1 MGLDVSNRTLLMIHD
16 GELADVK
23 TLAESIG
30 VQVIE
35 GAATGAVPEWDVLVT
50 SARYAKSEHL
60 ASARPN
66 AVRIAVL
73 DRNSRTLRALLRRSG
88 VDLVVRRP
96 VHPAALRLLLVHAL
110 YRGPERRTR
119 RVAVGAP
126 VRFRLGL
133 LKRDG
138 TLADLSMRGCLLLS
152 RHSVRAGQGVV
163 VWVPDPATDGSSF
176 ALRGSVVRTM
186 TTDSGE
192 RGFGVNFGK
201 IAKALVPQLKAAVTA
216 HLDGPAAGSKELV
229 SPAIARAQAAPP
241 ETPTP
246 DAGTTQPVSYRAAGS
261 VRREVIRVPTDF
273 DGSLAPD
280 SACGAVDAAE
290 SQDADERRRA
300 ARYALAGRRF
310 VALGEQ
316 AARVLIGRD
325 LSVGGMRVDRAPNLE
340 PGQILQLAIHV
351 TAGET
356 PLVVRAEI
364 VRDDGERGF
373 ALRFCNLSTPAERY
387 LAKMVGSLPVLEAGD
402 ELGRGLVVS
411 EIIDPPA

>member
-1 MGLDVSNRTLLMIHD
+1 VGIDASDRTLLMIHD

-30 VQVIE
+30 VQIVDGIAA
-35 GAATGAVPEWDVLVT
+35 GAAPEWDVLVT
-50 SARYAKSEHL
+50 SARYAKTEHI
-60 ASARPN
+60 SGARPN

-73 DRNSRTLRALLRRSG
+73 DRNSRTLRTLLRRSG

-96 VHPAALRLLLVHAL
+96 VHPTALRLLLLHAF

-152 RHSVRAGQGVV
+152 RHNVRVGQRVV
-163 VWVPDPATDGSSF
+163 VWVPDPATDGRSF

-192 RGFGVNFGK
+192 RGFGIDFGK
-201 IAKALVPQLKAAVTA
+201 VEKALVTQLKAAVTA

-241 ETPTP
+241 ETPIV
-246 DAGTTQPVSYRAAGS
+246 DAGTTQPVGYHANVS
-261 VRREVIRVPTDF
+261 VRREVVRAPAGFEGVVEPASASSAVAASELTDT
-273 DGSLAPD
+273 
-280 SACGAVDAAE
+280 DAE
-290 SQDADERRRA
+290 ERRRA
-300 ARYALAGRRF
+300 ARHVLPGRRV

-325 LSVGGMRVDRAPNLE
+325 LSVGGMRVDRAPNLQ
-340 PGQILQLAIHV
+340 PGQVLQLAIHV

-356 PLVVRAEI
+356 PLVVYAEI
-364 VRDDGERGF
+364 LRDDGERGF
-373 ALRFCNLSTPAERY
+373 ALRFRNLSAPAERY

-402 ELGRGLVVS
+402 QPLVVS